1 MVFGVAA
8 GLGEADEQQLGFAA
22 YAADPAKESHPMYLV
37 SRLPGANLI
46 ATTEM
51 PVQSATDKAHYV
63 VGIRN
68 KRTGQLRLAEAAGGS
83 LLRLEAQA
91 AAVNDADVAG
101 VVRAAQQQQRGPQ
114 PDDVAARRLMAR
126 RLVEAFG
133 STRRKRQM
141 KQREEG
147 AVVAARNADTERL
160 GLLLGEVAARAT
172 AAGET
177 RAEVMGKLGLHRNI
191 PAHNPAATQ
200 PHLAYKVSAMFP
212 DTLLAAIN
220 SGQIL
225 HAAEKQED
233 RQRLAEKKQVPAY
246 VLSRLQRVS
255 DEADP
260 RKRRRLAK
268 LLALLAALLQLA
280 GARSRLPLKP
290 PRAAKEEGGAA
301 RPGGLT
307 ELSWQLGIRRLEVLE
322 PLLDAFYNKSTAE
335 EGGTVYVREDAKRQL
350 LLMHVLV
357 VALDAEGWA
366 LAPPQFEALRQELKM
381 SAADVVARFRE
392 LGCICK
398 AAKLPAGIS
407 PDGTPSAALASYSIA
422 LLPGGPSDTKTLEQS
437 FPKAK
442 TGAKQQRGGR

>member
-1 MVFGVAA
+1 
-8 GLGEADEQQLGFAA
+8 
-22 YAADPAKESHPMYLV
+22 MYLT

-46 ATTEM
+46 ATTEL
-51 PVQSATDKAHYV
+51 PVQSAADKAHYV

-68 KRTGQLRLAEAAGGS
+68 KRTGRLRLSEAAGGIV
-83 LLRLEAQA
+83 LRLEAQA
-91 AAVNDADVAG
+91 AHVADADVAG
-101 VVRAAQQQQRGPQ
+101 VIKAAQQQQGQQGQLPQ
-114 PDDVAARRLMAR
+114 DVAARRLMAR

-147 AVVAARNADTERL
+147 AVVVTRNADEDRL

-177 RAEVMGKLGLHRNI
+177 RSEVMGRLGVARNI
-191 PAHNPAATQ
+191 PVHNPSATQ
-200 PHLAYKVSAMFP
+200 PHLAYKISAMFP
-212 DTLLAAIN
+212 DHMLAAIN

-233 RQRLAEKKQVPAY
+233 RERMAEKKQVPEY

-280 GARSRLPLKP
+280 TARNRLPLRA
-290 PRAAKEEGGAA
+290 PREAKEEGGAA
-301 RPGGLT
+301 RPGGLA
-307 ELSWQLGIRRLEVLE
+307 ELCWGVGIRRVEVLE
-322 PLLDAFYNKSTAE
+322 PLLDMFYSRTAE
-335 EGGTVYVREDAKRQL
+335 EGGTVYVREDFKRQL

-357 VALDAEGWA
+357 VALDVEGWA
-366 LAPPQFEALRQELKM
+366 LAPAQFDGLRKELKM
-381 SAADVVARFRE
+381 TAADVVARFRE

-398 AAKLPAGIS
+398 AAKLPTGIA
-407 PDGTPSAALASYSIA
+407 PDGTPSAALSSYSVT
-422 LLPGGPSDTKTLEQS
+422 LLPGGAANTKTLEQS
-437 FPKAK
+437 FPRAK
-442 TGAKQQRGGR
+442 TGAKQRGGR